1 MSDSPTTRV
10 PIHRHP
16 GGAPRDDI
24 VAVEE
29 PIEIQVNGEPLAVLM
44 RTPGDDRALVAGFLL
59 TEGVVDGLDDIGA
72 LARCTD
78 PNRPHAQNTWRAVLA
93 AGCKLQESRLAAAR
107 RAFFATSSC
116 GLCGKATIDNI
127 HQRVATHAEFA
138 AVPAALVRSAG
149 ERARREQRVF
159 EETGGLHAAAV
170 FGRGPEHAIASVA
183 EDIGRHNAVDKVL
196 GYALRAGMDLADK
209 ILLSS
214 GRISSEIVLKLRKT
228 ATPVLVSRSAP
239 TNQAVLHAR
248 GADMTLIGFARGR
261 RFNVYS
267 GERRISRGG
276 ASADSTG
283 NAANAAD
290 KSTPRAK

>member
-196 GYALRAGMDLADK
+196 GALLLADRVP
-209 ILLSS
+209 LHETTLWVS
-214 GRISSEIVLKLRKT
+214 GRASFEVVQKALVAGVS
-228 ATPVLVSRSAP
+228 ALVSVGAP
-239 TNQAVLHAR
+239 TSLAVELAR
-248 GADMTLIGFARGR
+248 RSRLTLIGFATGSD
-261 RFNVYS
+261 RFNVYCGEVS
-267 GERRISRGG
+267 G
-276 ASADSTG
+276 D
-283 NAANAAD
+283 
-290 KSTPRAK
+290 